1 MHRVEELAARPENF
15 TPPRARAFERV
26 VPLAQVLGACVGTS
40 AASKKVA
47 EKYQMMLGT
56 LGQEL
61 SILREASISDIKAC
75 AGDHIA
81 EGIRRVRVGQLQ
93 ISAGYDG
100 EYGKVKIF
108 DF

>member
-1 MHRVEELAARPENF
+1 LHRVEELADRPENF